1 MSMFQR
7 VFKACQDTPQAT
19 LGATLGAMPDSLGS
33 LITDLEPTL
42 RELRQDLQQAVHS
55 LAEIRTLALRT
66 RREANRATRRA
77 AACEASAIQLLRRMQ
92 AGALP
97 PEDAEPLAAQALQDK
112 EVEVSDALRLA
123 QEAARLEQMAGRLQ
137 SNVET
142 IKASVRAVEAAWR
155 TLRARGALARATA
168 RIDHRLAGLGSAGT
182 MALLE
187 QMQGREALGEVLG
200 DVLAQAGRDVEDEI
214 AAALAGANPQVVQ
227 TLGDLKRRLGLLPAG
242 ATP

>member
-7 VFKACQDTPQAT
+7 VIKACQGTSQAA
-19 LGATLGAMPDSLGS
+19 LGTTLGAMPDSLGS
-33 LITDLEPTL
+33 LITDFEPTL
-42 RELRQDLQQAVHS
+42 RELRQDLQQAAHS

-92 AGALP
+92 AGDLP

-112 EVEVSDALRLA
+112 EAEVSDALRLT

-142 IKASVRAVEAAWR
+142 LQTSVRTVEAAVR
-155 TLRARGALARATA
+155 TLRARRALARATA
-168 RIDHRLAGLGSAGT
+168 RIDQRLAGLGSAGT

-187 QMQGREALGEVLG
+187 QMQGREALGEA
-200 DVLAQAGRDVEDEI
+200 LAQAGRDVEEEI

-227 TLGDLKRRLGLLPAG
+227 TLEDLKRRLGLLPAG
-242 ATP
+242 AAP